1 MVSGKK
7 YFDEVASQWDE
18 MREGFFSVAVREKA
32 ISFADVQ
39 RGSLAADI
47 GAGAGFITEGL
58 IRKGLKVVAVD
69 LSEAMLAE
77 MRRKFAGCND
87 IDYRVGEAEALP
99 IADGTV
105 DYVFANMYLHRAESH
120 PAAVREMVR
129 ILKPGGKLVI
139 SDLDEHTFWF
149 LRREQHDHW
158 MGFRREDVRRWFRDA
173 GLSQVVTDCTDEE
186 CCAESVAEHERASVS
201 IFIAYGEKGRPQG
214 AQERRSKRRR

>member
-99 IADGTV
+99 IADGTA
-105 DYVFANMYLHRAESH
+105 D
-120 PAAVREMVR
+120 
-129 ILKPGGKLVI
+129 
-139 SDLDEHTFWF
+139 
-149 LRREQHDHW
+149 
-158 MGFRREDVRRWFRDA
+158 
-173 GLSQVVTDCTDEE
+173 
-186 CCAESVAEHERASVS
+186 
-201 IFIAYGEKGRPQG
+201 
-214 AQERRSKRRR
+214 